1 MGKANGLSRRPD
13 QKVSVEKDN
22 KNQTLIKEQQ
32 ICSLAEVIIEELEV
46 DIIEKIKIAR
56 GKDKEIVRVVEEM
69 KNTEVKVLQGDKQQ
83 IERNLVLKE
92 RKVYVLKNE
101 ILRVEII
108 QLHYDIPVVE
118 HRSK

>member
-46 DIIEKIKIAR
+46 DIIEKIKIA
-56 GKDKEIVRVVEEM
+56 KEKNKKVVRVM
-69 KNTEVKVLQGDKQQ
+69 KKDDK
-83 IERNLVLKE
+83 
-92 RKVYVLKNE
+92 
-101 ILRVEII
+101 
-108 QLHYDIPVVE
+108 D
-118 HRSK
+118 RS